1 AMLERHA
8 AMRKRRPKHPQRV
21 VIQPPAATDEEEGSE
36 NFSVSGIRLGT
47 QTRGVAAG
55 PVAADFAALKA
66 KKAFGVMSIHAAGAP
81 VPDWTRHGD
90 PQALAEAL
98 TIALGQLQESYDT
111 EDEEEGETEM
121 RSSRT
126 PELEAVDASV
136 KPEDLMDR
144 DGGSGPGQIG
154 RPAARKPLP
163 VRMDQ
168 VDTEQ
173 GEEGREKVKSGGQ
186 DRDDS
191 PFSTW
196 PGGVPK
202 TSRRAPASRSA
213 PSKLAISRSKSLP
226 EKPCPTM
233 SKPDKEKRAGAPG
246 EVAEANQ
253 ATAEK
258 SSEKTEKTV
267 AADRALSRKATKV
280 GGTPGNLPKST
291 AAAAAGAGLVAA
303 KVRKKS
309 GPKKMVLPFSY
320 GVDDPRYWHVESTEG
335 RLCPAFLPEN
345 RA

>member
-1 AMLERHA
+1 
-8 AMRKRRPKHPQRV
+8 
-21 VIQPPAATDEEEGSE
+21 
-36 NFSVSGIRLGT
+36 
-47 QTRGVAAG
+47 
-55 PVAADFAALKA
+55 
-66 KKAFGVMSIHAAGAP
+66 
-81 VPDWTRHGD
+81 
-90 PQALAEAL
+90 
-98 TIALGQLQESYDT
+98 
-111 EDEEEGETEM
+111 
-121 RSSRT
+121 
-126 PELEAVDASV
+126 
-136 KPEDLMDR
+136 
-144 DGGSGPGQIG
+144 
-154 RPAARKPLP
+154 

-168 VDTEQ
+168 VDTDQ

-202 TSRRAPASRSA
+202 TSRRTPASRSA

-246 EVAEANQ
+246 EVAEPGLDKANQ
-253 ATAEK
+253 VTAEK
-258 SSEKTEKTV
+258 SSEKTEKT